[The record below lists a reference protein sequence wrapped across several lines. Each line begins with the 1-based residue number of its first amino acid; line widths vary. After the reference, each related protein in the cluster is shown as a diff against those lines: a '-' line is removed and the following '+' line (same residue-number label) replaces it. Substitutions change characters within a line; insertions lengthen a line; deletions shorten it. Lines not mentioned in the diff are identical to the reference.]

1 MTSMR
6 SRLPWPSARPPM
18 TLQRRLVLTS
28 VALIAAACAVL
39 GVAGVLTLRT
49 FLVDRL
55 DSQLTAAAG
64 RSNHY
69 PGPPSPLSRPTTAV
83 GGDSGGAG
91 QSDQGHEA
99 PPFLG
104 APGQGAGTLAARI
117 TDGQVV
123 EAGVLT
129 SEGGQAL
136 LPARD
141 FPALAGVPADGVP
154 RTVDLGE
161 LGGYRVAAT
170 RMADG
175 DVRLTGLPMSAVS
188 ATVGNLAAV
197 AAGVGVVVLV
207 VAASVGTALTKRT
220 LRPLARVASTASV
233 VTTLPLHEGEVSLRV
248 RVPPELT
255 DDRTEVGKV
264 GAALN
269 QLIDHVG
276 SALEARQASE
286 TKVRQFVADASHELR
301 TPLAAIRGYAELTR
315 RSRDATPPEVG
326 AALDRVEAAAV
337 RMTGLVEDLL
347 LLARL
352 DAGRPVELA
361 PVDLITLCVENVA
374 DAQVAG
380 PDHVWSVRLPGS
392 AADGGQARTD
402 AADADADADGDG
414 APVVVLGDHARLHQ
428 VIANLLA
435 NARIHTPA
443 GTHVELRLDVH
454 PGSHR
459 AGADRAQGQEVVL
472 EVVDDGPGIP
482 AALVPTVFE
491 RFARADSS
499 RSRAAGSTGLG
510 LAIVAA
516 VVEAHG
522 GTVTVESEPGRT
534 VVRVVLPSAAAP
546 IPTAGRAGPRGG
558 AATEKA
564 QRALSLSARAAPT
577 VQA

>member
-1 MTSMR
+1 
-6 SRLPWPSARPPM
+6 
-18 TLQRRLVLTS
+18 
-28 VALIAAACAVL
+28 
-39 GVAGVLTLRT
+39 
-49 FLVDRL
+49 
-55 DSQLTAAAG
+55 
-64 RSNHY
+64 
-69 PGPPSPLSRPTTAV
+69 
-83 GGDSGGAG
+83 
-91 QSDQGHEA
+91 
-99 PPFLG
+99 
-104 APGQGAGTLAARI
+104 
-117 TDGQVV
+117 
-123 EAGVLT
+123 
-129 SEGGQAL
+129 
-136 LPARD
+136 
-141 FPALAGVPADGVP
+141 
-154 RTVDLGE
+154 
-161 LGGYRVAAT
+161 
-170 RMADG
+170 
-175 DVRLTGLPMSAVS
+175 
-188 ATVGNLAAV
+188 
-197 AAGVGVVVLV
+197 
-207 VAASVGTALTKRT
+207 
-220 LRPLARVASTASV
+220 
-233 VTTLPLHEGEVSLRV
+233 
-248 RVPPELT
+248 
-255 DDRTEVGKV
+255 
-264 GAALN
+264 
-269 QLIDHVG
+269 
-276 SALEARQASE
+276 
-286 TKVRQFVADASHELR
+286 
-301 TPLAAIRGYAELTR
+301 
-315 RSRDATPPEVG
+315 
-326 AALDRVEAAAV
+326 
-337 RMTGLVEDLL
+337 
-347 LLARL
+347 
-352 DAGRPVELA
+352 
-361 PVDLITLCVENVA
+361 
-374 DAQVAG
+374 
-380 PDHVWSVRLPGS
+380 VRLPGS

-522 GTVTVESEPGRT
+522 GRVTVESEPGRT